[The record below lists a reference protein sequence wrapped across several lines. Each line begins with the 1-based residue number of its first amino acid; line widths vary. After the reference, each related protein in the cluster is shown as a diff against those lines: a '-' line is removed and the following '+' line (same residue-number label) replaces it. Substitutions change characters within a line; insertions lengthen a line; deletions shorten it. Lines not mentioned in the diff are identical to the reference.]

1 MDMVHS
7 PGAEGDSADVE
18 PAVAV
23 PTSGSPGAE
32 PLQLRLRTAQD
43 PDAGVVRG
51 AWWPRTR
58 HPSTELSALVA
69 GLEPLL
75 GIVNH
80 IAMNVTQ
87 WACAPARIRVGER
100 DVRVS
105 WFAYTD
111 PHAVTVWHDDEATT
125 LRVIPPETDEME
137 AELAMAAAVRSPEP
151 RASADTA
158 GEPEMT

>member
-7 PGAEGDSADVE
+7 PGAEGDSADIE

-23 PTSGSPGAE
+23 AASGSPSAE
-32 PLQLRLRTAQD
+32 PLRLRVHAIPD
-43 PDAGVVRG
+43 PNGRIVG
-51 AWWPRTR
+51 AWWPHTR

-87 WACAPARIRVGER
+87 WGCAPARIRVGER

-111 PHAVTVWHDDEATT
+111 PHAVTVWHDDKATT
-125 LRVIPPETDEME
+125 LRVIPPETDERE
-137 AELAMAAAVRSPEP
+137 AELAMAAAVRSPGP
-151 RASADTA
+151 SQPADPA
-158 GEPEMT
+158 GEPELT